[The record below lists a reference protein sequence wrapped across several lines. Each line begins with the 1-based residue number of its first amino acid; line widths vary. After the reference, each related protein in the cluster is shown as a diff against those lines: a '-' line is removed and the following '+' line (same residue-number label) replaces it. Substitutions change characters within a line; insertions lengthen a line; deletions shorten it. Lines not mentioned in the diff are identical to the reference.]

1 MSSINYTVKQGE
13 RWDQLAYR
21 FYGSV
26 NAMNVLTTANP
37 TVPLS
42 DVLEM
47 GTVLIVPILDQSD
60 SSVITQN
67 LPPWKQP

>member
-21 FYGSV
+21 FYGAV
-26 NAMNVLTTANP
+26 NAMNVLISANP

-42 DVLEM
+42 DILEM